1 MTTGGEA
8 VVEALRVLGV
18 TKVFGIV
25 SVHNVPT
32 LDAIGRSDSIDFIC
46 CRHEQGAVHAA
57 DGYARATGTLG
68 VALTSTGPGAANAMG
83 GLFEANYASIPVL
96 MITGQV
102 DSSEYGRGRGTIH
115 QAENQLTMLRTVTK
129 RAEHIEH
136 ADDIAA
142 TILSIAG
149 DMLSGRQ
156 GPGAVEI
163 PINLQYAPAEV
174 GDLTS
179 PRHRISAPPAGA
191 IRTAADVLTRA
202 RRPLIIAGGG
212 VIAAGASRQL
222 TALAERLEAP
232 VFTTIEGRGAISE
245 RHRLALGP
253 NLDLS
258 AMDPIPAAADVV
270 LAVGTRF
277 QQNTNVLGWLRFPG
291 SLVHVDV
298 DPTVIGRVHTADH
311 PIVGDARL
319 SLEALLELVVDHRV
333 DEESWVQTCRAIRD
347 GVVATSYADLGA
359 DLVAIM
365 ETIDEVLPDDCV
377 VAKDATI
384 SSYLWA
390 NRWLP
395 VVEPRTAMRPAG
407 QAIGPGVSLGIG
419 AAVGSGKPTVVVQ
432 GDGGLMLSVGEL
444 ATAVQYDLPL
454 IVCVFNDR
462 GYGMLKVIQEMAVGG
477 RYTGVD
483 LATPDFAAMGTSF
496 GMRSA
501 AVSSAKEFDAAFR
514 QALDTGGPWILD
526 IDLTK
531 MERMK
536 LTPQPW
542 PVRASSTPGRSGRR
556 GGPPSATRPS
566 PAHPGGGVWPSRSR
580 CTRPRRRSRCL
591 RACV

>member
-1 MTTGGEA
+1 M
-8 VVEALRVLGV
+8 
-18 TKVFGIV
+18 
-25 SVHNVPT
+25 
-32 LDAIGRSDSIDFIC
+32 
-46 CRHEQGAVHAA
+46 
-57 DGYARATGTLG
+57 
-68 VALTSTGPGAANAMG
+68 
-83 GLFEANYASIPVL
+83 
-96 MITGQV
+96 
-102 DSSEYGRGRGTIH
+102 
-115 QAENQLTMLRTVTK
+115 
-129 RAEHIEH
+129 
-136 ADDIAA
+136 
-142 TILSIAG
+142 
-149 DMLSGRQ
+149 
-156 GPGAVEI
+156 
-163 PINLQYAPAEV
+163 
-174 GDLTS
+174 
-179 PRHRISAPPAGA
+179 
-191 IRTAADVLTRA
+191 
-202 RRPLIIAGGG
+202 
-212 VIAAGASRQL
+212 
-222 TALAERLEAP
+222 
-232 VFTTIEGRGAISE
+232 FTTIEGRGAISE

-277 QQNTNVLGWLRFPG
+277 QQNTNVLAWLRFPG
-291 SLVHVDV
+291 SLVHIDA
-298 DPTVIGRVHTADH
+298 DPTVIGRVHTTDH

-319 SLEALLELVVDHRV
+319 SLEAVLEIVVDHRV
-333 DEESWVQTCRAIRD
+333 DEESWVQTCQAIRD

-407 QAIGPGVSLGIG
+407 QAIGPGVPLGIG

-462 GYGMLKVIQEMAVGG
+462 GYGMLKIIQDMAVGG

-514 QALDTGGPWILD
+514 QAVDTGGPWILD

-536 LTPQPW
+536 LTPQPR
-542 PVRASSTPGRSGRR
+542 PVRD
-556 GGPPSATRPS
+556 
-566 PAHPGGGVWPSRSR
+566 
-580 CTRPRRRSRCL
+580 
-591 RACV
+591 